1 MQQKETSFFSGFELG
16 FFSDMLELLIK
27 HCTKEIHQ
35 QIFGVTDLIT
45 LKYYEYS
52 AY

>member
-1 MQQKETSFFSGFELG
+1 MQKKEGFFSGFELG

-27 HCTKEIHQ
+27 HCTKEIYQ
-35 QIFGVTDLIT
+35 LIFSVTDLIT
-45 LKYYEYS
+45 LKYYEHS

>member
-1 MQQKETSFFSGFELG
+1 MQKKEATSFSGFELG
-16 FFSDMLELLIK
+16 FFSHVLELLIK

-45 LKYYEYS
+45 LKYYEHS